1 VGIFTQDVAG
11 MALAAAVL
19 CQAWR
24 PLSPPRVLPTLG
36 IPVGPY
42 LEQTEPQALNAFKK
56 QISRIVAIGC
66 PVKRVPALADIE
78 QPNQL
83 HRQMIFV
90 EFAREHSAIYAQYA
104 ALYRPRTAEIIEI
117 RKRVTD
123 SELGAARVKNRPIVY
138 PSGKPMS

>member
-1 VGIFTQDVAG
+1 MTRPAAFCGIVGFKPTYNRIPTARLVYFSRTIDHVGIFTQDVAG

-83 HRQMIFV
+83 HRQTIFA

-104 ALYRPRTAEIIEI
+104 AL
-117 RKRVTD
+117 
-123 SELGAARVKNRPIVY
+123 
-138 PSGKPMS
+138 